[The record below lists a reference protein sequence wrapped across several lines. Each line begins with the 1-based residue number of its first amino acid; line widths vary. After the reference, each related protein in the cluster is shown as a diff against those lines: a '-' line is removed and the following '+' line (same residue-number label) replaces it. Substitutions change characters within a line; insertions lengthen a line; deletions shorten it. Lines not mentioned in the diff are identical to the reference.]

1 MSASR
6 NARLAVV
13 CILLTTITTCS
24 RRHDTQ
30 DFLPSA
36 PSTQNALQ
44 ITNQGDISLPADG
57 ASTVKI
63 EAQIS
68 PDANLTRTVRFH
80 TTLGGWLETAATSG
94 AALKAGHLAASLG
107 GERQADLP
115 QTVDKE
121 ADTSGRAAAFLQSTT
136 TEGTAVVTVSVIT
149 KDAAGNVTDT
159 FASVTRE
166 VSFVQVSDAIELRVD
181 AEQTFADGVSEITL
195 EAEISADS
203 PVSWNRVIF
212 ETTLGSLDSLGT
224 DENEQPLETTVP
236 TDGDRIARAR
246 LTSTEPGTASVKATV
261 AEFPEASVS
270 RFVTFAGQNPD
281 AIQIS
286 TSASE
291 IPADGTSQLSVI
303 ATVDPTLSPREVT
316 FNTSAGEFTSGA
328 ITSGNTRE
336 TKAPTDGNNQAI
348 VQLRSDSTVNPSV
361 QLTATITLG
370 GSNQQSDS
378 TIVAFVE
385 VATSE
390 ISVAPEGLDFGQVT
404 VGTSSD
410 LALAL
415 GNHGEAVLQV
425 TALTFIPA
433 DEGFSLHLPPSL
445 PAEIQPNSP
454 LGLTVRYE
462 PDAVESNSAVL
473 QITSNDPTRGTLS
486 VSVVG
491 AGVATT
497 PRIAVD
503 PEPLAFGSVDVD
515 AELVLLVKNEG
526 TADLTVTDI
535 VSDTDPPFEVV
546 GPTAFTVAPNGQ
558 QGVTVKFTSDDSGA
572 DQSAVLTISNDDP
585 LEPEKAVLVTATA
598 D

>member
-13 CILLTTITTCS
+13 CILLTIITTCS
-24 RRHDTQ
+24 RRHESQ

-68 PDANLTRTVRFH
+68 PDANVTRTVRFH
-80 TTLGGWLETAATSG
+80 TTLGGWLETAATT
-94 AALKAGHLAASLG
+94 LKAGNLAANLG
-107 GERQADLP
+107 GERQTDLP

-121 ADTSGRAAAFLQSTT
+121 ADTAGRAAAFLQSTT
-136 TEGTAVVTVSVIT
+136 TEGTAVVTVSVIA
-149 KDAAGNVTDT
+149 KDASGNVTDT
-159 FASVTRE
+159 FATVTRE
-166 VSFVQVSDAIELRVD
+166 VSFVQVSGAIELRVD
-181 AEQTFADGVSEITL
+181 PEETFADGVSAITL

-203 PVSWNRVIF
+203 PASWNRVIF
-212 ETTLGSLDSLGT
+212 ETTLGSLDSLGA

-236 TDGDRIARAR
+236 TDGSRIARAR
-246 LTSTEPGTASVKATV
+246 LTSTSPGTASVKATIE
-261 AEFPEASVS
+261 EFPEASVS

-303 ATVDPTLSPREVT
+303 ATVDPSLSPREVT
-316 FNTSAGEFTSGA
+316 FTTSAGEFTSGT
-328 ITSGNTRE
+328 ITSGNTQE
-336 TKAPTDGNNQAI
+336 TKATTDGNNQAI

-370 GSNQQSDS
+370 GGNQQSAS

-385 VATSE
+385 VATAE

-410 LALAL
+410 LGLTL

-425 TALTFIPA
+425 SALSFSPSG
-433 DEGFSLHLPPSL
+433 EGFSMHLPPSL
-445 PAEIQPNSP
+445 PAEIQPGGT
-454 LGLTVRYE
+454 LGLTVRYA
-462 PDAVESNSAVL
+462 PDAVESNSSTL
-473 QITSNDPTRGTLS
+473 TISNSDPTRGTLS

-491 AGVATT
+491 AGVDPS
-497 PRIAVD
+497 PRIAVE

-526 TADLTVTDI
+526 TADLSVTNI
-535 VSDTDPPFEVV
+535 VSDTDPPFEVI
-546 GPTAFTVAPNGQ
+546 GPTAFSIAPNGQ

-572 DQSAVLTISNDDP
+572 NQSAVLTISNDDP
-585 LEPEKAVLVTATA
+585 LEPEKTVLVTATA